1 MIRAL
6 LVALF
11 CVLAIIFVLPWLILW
26 SLIVGTPDFMYWT
39 AMRAVRVAN
48 RIAGLRVH
56 IEGVENVPSG
66 ACVFVSN
73 HASNIDPMALVP
85 VIPRRVS
92 ILVKRELFRVPIFAT
107 AMRLAQFVPVDR
119 FGGEAAASVD
129 AALPLLKQG
138 VSFLIFA
145 EGTRS
150 RDGRLRPFKLGAV
163 RMAIEAGVP
172 LVPISIVG
180 SHLIMRKKNRA
191 LCPGDVVVRYGPA
204 VDAAEYKMD
213 RRAELLARIES
224 LVAAGLPP
232 DQQPLPR
239 TPASA

>member
-6 LVALF
+6 LVTAF
-11 CVLAIIFVLPWLILW
+11 CVLAIIFILPWLILW
-26 SLIVGTPDFMYWT
+26 SLIAGTPDFMYWT
-39 AMRAVRVAN
+39 AMSAVRVAN
-48 RIAGLRVH
+48 RIARLHVR
-56 IEGVENVPSG
+56 IEGVDNVPPG
-66 ACVFVSN
+66 ACVFVAN
-73 HASNIDPMALVP
+73 HASNVDPMAVVP

-119 FGGEAAASVD
+119 FGGEGAASVD

-150 RDGRLRPFKLGAV
+150 RDGRLRPFKLGSV

-172 LVPISIVG
+172 LVPVSIVG
-180 SHLIMRKKNRA
+180 SHLIMRKKNWA
-191 LCPGDVVVRYGPA
+191 LYPGEVSVHFGPA
-204 VDAAEYKMD
+204 VDAAEYTMD
-213 RRAELLARIES
+213 RRAELLTRIES

-239 TPASA
+239 NSASA